1 VNRASGNSL
10 WCPAEQKDTFPH
22 AVLVNSQGKLP
33 LPWRTLSNNFKD
45 KVLLGVTRSKDKIA
59 EVAKDLGFEG
69 LTADGKSKILYWKP
83 GEKEPKVYDGMECLL
98 RIFGLSRLLIAL
110 TGTMK
115 FEPLTKFLEELAK
128 ESSPKGKEEL

>member
-1 VNRASGNSL
+1 ML
-10 WCPAEQKDTFPH
+10 F
-22 AVLVNSQGKLP
+22 
-33 LPWRTLSNNFKD
+33 
-45 KVLLGVTRSKDKIA
+45 GVTRSKDKIA

-69 LTADGKSKILYWKP
+69 LTTDGKSKILYWKP
-83 GEKEPKVYDGMECLL
+83 GEKGPKVYDGMWYLL
-98 RIFGLSRLLIAL
+98 CTFWISRLPTAL